1 MANKKMAW
9 VLVALT
15 ISVISHQAL
24 ALEPDPNKTGFIPSV
39 TVGES
44 YDDNVWRARSGEVES
59 WITTVAPSLVFRA
72 KDGLNLYQ
80 FKYDLLHDEV
90 HSSKDDSHTD
100 HDAKVLAR
108 IEFTARHRLDFNLS
122 YVDETQERDSSN
134 RFFNETGDEISTFDG
149 GFIYGFGAKSAK
161 GQVDI
166 GLNMGQRRYDN
177 NRNSGSFNRQSEY
190 DRKGG
195 SGAFYYR
202 VGAKTRVLA
211 EVIYI
216 DYDYKSSTS
225 LLSGDSKIYRVGV
238 EWNATA
244 KTGGRISFGR
254 ENRDY
259 DASSISSVSRP
270 SWAASVRWQPKTYS
284 TFTLSSEGLI
294 WEGGGTETSTEVTA
308 TELTWD
314 HEWTTRWNSH
324 IGYKFE
330 NYDYQ
335 ASFFNNRE
343 DDVDTVSLGLN
354 YKMRRWL
361 DVSLFY
367 EYSETDSNNLFSEYD
382 RNVLGMKIGMSF

>member
-1 MANKKMAW
+1 MANNKMAW
-9 VLVALT
+9 VLGALT
-15 ISVISHQAL
+15 TTVISHQTL
-24 ALEPDPNKTGFIPSV
+24 ALEPDPNETGFIPSV
-39 TVGES
+39 TVGEA
-44 YDDNVWRARSGEVES
+44 YDDNVWRARRGEVES
-59 WITTVAPSLVFRA
+59 WVTTVAPSLVFRA

-80 FKYDLLHDEV
+80 FKYDLLHNEV

-100 HDAKVLAR
+100 HDAKVLAH
-108 IEFTARHRLDFNLS
+108 IEFTARHRLDFDVN
-122 YVDETQERDSSN
+122 YVNKTQERDSSN
-134 RFFNETGDEISTFDG
+134 RLFNETGDELSTFDG
-149 GFIYGFGAKSAK
+149 GFVYGFGAKSAK

-177 NRNSGSFNRQSEY
+177 NRNSGSFNRQNEF

-244 KTGGRISFGR
+244 KTGGRVSFGR

-259 DASSISSVSRP
+259 DASSISGVSRP
-270 SWAASVRWQPKTYS
+270 SWAASLRWQPRTYS
-284 TFTLSSEGLI
+284 TFALSSESLI

-314 HEWTTRWNSH
+314 HEWAKRWNSH

-335 ASFFNNRE
+335 GSFNNNRE

-361 DVSLFY
+361 EVNLFY